1 MIDKKIE
8 LEFSANIDFFN
19 NRNYTIN
26 IANSFISDFIKD
38 GVLIPKGRIKTV
50 GIDDF
55 DVIIAIPQEKY
66 LSEDFDKY
74 YIKANWLETSSN
86 NPEFHLK
93 IRFINAVSR
102 LMKKKI
108 FCDGYKLK
116 FEVKTSPK
124 L

>member
-74 YIKANWLETSSN
+74 YIKAN
-86 NPEFHLK
+86 
-93 IRFINAVSR
+93 
-102 LMKKKI
+102 
-108 FCDGYKLK
+108 
-116 FEVKTSPK
+116 
-124 L
+124 